1 MPDFG
6 TWLGWNPTGDL
17 EEWYRQFDRADTV
30 AFIIGHRGISLT
42 LIRPGSTIPA
52 QTFILA
58 PAGRNNDSSENASDS
73 GIAAK
78 EQLLLVGLPDADLQ
92 RGDRFM
98 YPTSAGR
105 LNYEVI
111 RVERAV
117 HGMVQGF
124 AEEVQ

>member
-6 TWLGWNPTGDL
+6 TWIGWHPTGDL
-17 EEWYRQFDRADTV
+17 EEWYRQFDRADSV
-30 AFIIGHRGISLT
+30 AFIIGHRGINLT
-42 LIRPGSTIPA
+42 MIRAGATVAA

-73 GIAAK
+73 GVAAK
-78 EQLLLVGLPDADLQ
+78 EQLLLVGLPDADLK

-98 YPTSAGR
+98 YPASAGR

-111 RVERAV
+111 RVEHAV
-117 HGMVQGF
+117 LGMVQGF
-124 AEEVQ
+124 AEEMQ

>member
-6 TWLGWNPTGDL
+6 TWIGWHPTGDL
-17 EEWYRQFDRADTV
+17 EEWYRQFDRADSV

-42 LIRPGSTIPA
+42 LIRVGSTIAA
-52 QTFILA
+52 QTFMLA
-58 PAGRNNDSSENASDS
+58 PAGRNNNTSEVAADS

-78 EQLLLVGLPDADLQ
+78 EQLLLVGLPTADIK

-98 YPTSAGR
+98 YPASAGR
-105 LNYEVI
+105 LNYEVV

-117 HGMVQGF
+117 YGMLQSF